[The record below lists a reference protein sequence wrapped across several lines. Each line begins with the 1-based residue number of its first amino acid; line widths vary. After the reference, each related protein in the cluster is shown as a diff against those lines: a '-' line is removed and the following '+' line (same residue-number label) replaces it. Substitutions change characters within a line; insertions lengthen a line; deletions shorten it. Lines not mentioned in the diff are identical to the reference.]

1 MFDSFANLLYT
12 VGTNLLTISIKKA
25 LLGAGLG
32 LATYEGLTTLFDS
45 MMTQAM
51 NSLKYGDSKV
61 LAIVGITGI
70 DVALSVIVSA
80 CVIRATIASSS
91 VILTKFE

>member
-1 MFDSFANLLYT
+1 MFDSFSNLLYT

-45 MMTQAM
+45 MMNQAM